1 MTDYGH
7 DLLFG
12 SFLTPR
18 HEVIPRLVHAA
29 QEAERV
35 GLDLVTVQDHPYH
48 PGFLDT
54 PTLIGHLVAR
64 TETIHFSANVT
75 NLPLRPPAVLA
86 KATASL
92 DLVSGGRMELALG
105 AGGYWDAISAYGG
118 TRLTPGQ
125 SLAALSE
132 AIDIIRA
139 LWDVSDRSMVNIQ
152 GEHYRV
158 VGAKRGPAPAHPVPI
173 WVGGYKPRMLRLIGS
188 KADGW
193 LPSIWNNSIDAIPA
207 GNSQIDDAARAAG
220 RDPKEIRRLINV
232 QGRLTSGLEGLLVGP
247 AAMWVDQL
255 AMMALE
261 HGFSAFILAG
271 DDTSTYDVIGQEIVP
286 AVREIV
292 AKERATR

>member
-1 MTDYGH
+1 MADYGH

-18 HEVIPRLVHAA
+18 HDAIPRLVHTA

-35 GLDLVTVQDHPYH
+35 G
-48 PGFLDT
+48 
-54 PTLIGHLVAR
+54 
-64 TETIHFSANVT
+64 
-75 NLPLRPPAVLA
+75 
-86 KATASL
+86 L

-158 VGAKRGPAPAHPVPI
+158 VGAKRGPAPAHPIPI
-173 WVGGYKPRMLRLIGS
+173 WVGGYKPRMLRLIGA

-193 LPSIWNNSIDAIPA
+193 LPSIWNNSLDAVPA
-207 GNSQIDDAARAAG
+207 DNGEIDDAARAAG
-220 RDPKEIRRLINV
+220 RDPKEIRRLVNV
-232 QGRLTSGLEGLLVGP
+232 QGKLTSSPRGLLVGP
-247 AAMWVDQL
+247 PDMWVDQL
-255 AMMALE
+255 AMMAME

-271 DDTSTYDVIGQEIVP
+271 DDTSAYDVIGQEIVP

-292 AKERATR
+292 AQERAAR